1 MSAIPHDLEER
12 CGSNTAQ
19 NSMACAVFHRTIRSV
34 PFSTVQRFLARTS
47 RHPLDVRPH
56 PLTPYVLTPFERTS
70 TELMPYVQRI
80 FNRRIWCFVPFGCH
94 FFTLWESC
102 IIGCGQPRLV
112 LSHSQGVSEC
122 QNESKICKSVT
133 KNRGKGV
140 LPLPWEPSY
149 LFLWHLRK
157 ALCMMLYVAYD
168 AMS

>member
-1 MSAIPHDLEER
+1 MV
-12 CGSNTAQ
+12 
-19 NSMACAVFHRTIRSV
+19 CAVFHRTIRPV
-34 PFSTVQRFLARTS
+34 PFCTVQRFLARTS
-47 RHPLDVRPH
+47 RHPMDVRPH

-80 FNRRIWCFVPFGCH
+80 FNRRIWRFVPFGCH

-133 KNRGKGV
+133 KKTGGKVYCPCLENHRTSSSDTCGRLCVWCYMSLTMLCHSKYPPLNR
-140 LPLPWEPSY
+140 
-149 LFLWHLRK
+149 
-157 ALCMMLYVAYD
+157 
-168 AMS
+168 